1 MSISALSIGASLI
14 SALPPALL
22 PTTPSGTL
30 VLGDFVFQ
38 DYEIPTKI
46 TWGDQQKTHV
56 FSYPGGLRNIES
68 LGSEPLP
75 IRWDGRFQGATAMTR
90 ARRLDVLCRSGQS
103 LPLTWGSLSFQVL
116 VTQFKVN
123 QERDWQLP
131 YSIECLVVAAPI
143 GLPSG
148 SLTAAPATVVL
159 GDAETAVGLGSSVN
173 SPTLTAALSVVQ
185 QAASAVQVCVTSV
198 ASGAGSLGQSTGQ
211 LQSALRVA
219 SGLAGPVA
227 ASADSEIAAIISGGL
242 AGVVSG
248 AVGPANASAL
258 LATVSALQQA
268 NAARLIQGL
277 LGRMTKN
284 LKEVTS

>member
-1 MSISALSIGASLI
+1 MSLSTLSIGANLI

-22 PTTPSGTL
+22 PTTPSGAL

-56 FSYPGGLRNIES
+56 FSYPGGLRNIEP
-68 LGSEPLP
+68 LGPEPLP
-75 IRWDGRFQGATAMTR
+75 IRWDGRFQGAMAMTR

-103 LPLTWGSLSFQVL
+103 LPLTWGSLSFMVL

-123 QERDWQLP
+123 QECDWQLP
-131 YSIECLVVAAPI
+131 YSIECLVVSAPI
-143 GLPSG
+143 GSPSE
-148 SLTAAPATVVL
+148 SLASAPVAVVL
-159 GDAETAVGLGSSVN
+159 GDAEAAVGLGSSVN
-173 SPTLTAALSVVQ
+173 SPPLTSALSVVQ
-185 QAASAVQVCVTSV
+185 QAASAVQMCVTPA
-198 ASGAGSLGQSTGQ
+198 ASGAGSLGQSTGHLQ
-211 LQSALRVA
+211 LALGLA
-219 SGLAGPVA
+219 SGLAGQVA
-227 ASADSEIAAIISGGL
+227 ASTDSKISAIVGGGL

-248 AVGPANASAL
+248 AVGPANASAV

-277 LGRMTKN
+277 VGRMTKN
-284 LKEVTS
+284 LKGATS